1 MPEKESSRIILHDKV
16 KELEDRIKN
25 TRYNKKT
32 QHAIGLYK
40 AQLAKL
46 KEKRESR
53 AGIGKGKE
61 GFAVR
66 KTGDATVVLVGYPS
80 VGKSTLLNV
89 ITNANS
95 PVGSYDFTTL
105 TVIPGLLEY
114 NDAKIQILD
123 VPGVVRGAAS
133 GIGRGK
139 EVLTMIRSADLVL
152 VIVDALKPE
161 QYTALLNEIYDTGV
175 RINQQPPDV
184 KITKTERGGLEIGK
198 TVKLSRLEDQT
209 IKSIANELGL
219 NNAMIIIRSNIDA
232 DQFIDA
238 IEGNKKYVPAVTV
251 VNKIDLIDKNK
262 LDDLIKKVKP
272 DLCISAERK
281 INTEEL
287 KALIFKKL
295 NLMRIYCKEIGKKA
309 DLDVPIIIKKNSTTK
324 DVCNKLHRD
333 FVNKFRFARVWGSSK
348 FPGQKLSLNYTLK
361 DEDILEIHLK

>member
-1 MPEKESSRIILHDKV
+1 MPEKESAKNVLHDKI

-25 TRYNKKT
+25 TKYNKKT

-80 VGKSTLLNV
+80 VGKSTLLNA

-95 PVGSYDFTTL
+95 PVGAYDFTTL

-114 NDAKIQILD
+114 NHAKIQVLD
-123 VPGVVRGAAS
+123 VPGVVRGAAV
-133 GIGRGK
+133 GTGRGK
-139 EVLTMIRSADLVL
+139 EVLTMLRSADLVL
-152 VIVDALKPE
+152 IVVDALKPE
-161 QYTALLNEIYDTGV
+161 QHIALLKEVYDTGIRV
-175 RINQQPPDV
+175 NQQLPDV
-184 KITKTERGGLEIGK
+184 KITKTERGGIEIGR
-198 TVKLSRLEDQT
+198 TVKLSKLQDQT
-209 IKSIANELGL
+209 MRSIANELGL
-219 NNAMIIIRSNIDA
+219 VNAMIVIRENIDA

-238 IEGNKKYVPAVTV
+238 IEGNKKYVPAITI
-251 VNKIDLIDKNK
+251 VNKVDIVDKDK
-262 LDDLIKKVKP
+262 LNDIMREIKP

-287 KALIFKKL
+287 KALIFKRL
-295 NLMRIYCKEIGKKA
+295 NLMRVYCKEIGKKA
-309 DLDVPIIIKKNSTTK
+309 DLDVPMIVKKDSTVK
-324 DVCNKLHRD
+324 DMCDRLHRD
-333 FVNKFRFARVWGSSK
+333 FASKFKFARVWGSSK
-348 FPGQKLSLNYTLK
+348 FPGQKLSLNYALK
-361 DEDILEIHLK
+361 DEDVVEIHLR